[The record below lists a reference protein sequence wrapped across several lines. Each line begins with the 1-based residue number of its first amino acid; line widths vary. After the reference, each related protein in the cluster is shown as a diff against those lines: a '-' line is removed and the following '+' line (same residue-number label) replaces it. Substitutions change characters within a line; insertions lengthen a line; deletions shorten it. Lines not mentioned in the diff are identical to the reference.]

1 MLDAVKN
8 YLNLASGVTEV
19 TRQRAVAAAK
29 ALASS
34 GEATAEQVSNLAD
47 ELIVQSRNNRD
58 AMLALVRYEV
68 DRALNR
74 LGLATADEVAS
85 LQRRVTSLEGAL
97 AKADGSNSAPQSAEA
112 TRRATPGSGPAKK
125 AAKRAPA
132 KAPAKSPAKAATS
145 ASGASASTAA
155 STAAKATA
163 AKATAAKA
171 SPAKSSPAKS
181 TAAKASPA
189 KSATTS
195 AATKSAARKAPA
207 KRSGS
212 SGS

>member
-97 AKADGSNSAPQSAEA
+97 AKADGSDAAPPSAVA
-112 TRRATPGSGPAKK
+112 TRRSTAGSGPAKK

-132 KAPAKSPAKAATS
+132 KAPAKAATS
-145 ASGASASTAA
+145 TGAPTKAVKAA
-155 STAAKATA
+155 KAAKATPS
-163 AKATAAKA
+163 KTAAAA
-171 SPAKSSPAKS
+171 STP
-181 TAAKASPA
+181 
-189 KSATTS
+189 
-195 AATKSAARKAPA
+195 
-207 KRSGS
+207 
-212 SGS
+212 